1 MKECE
6 GRGALE
12 VEKVGE
18 GICHGSEGEIW
29 RVME

>member
-18 GICHGSEGEIW
+18 GI
-29 RVME
+29 VMEARGKYGES